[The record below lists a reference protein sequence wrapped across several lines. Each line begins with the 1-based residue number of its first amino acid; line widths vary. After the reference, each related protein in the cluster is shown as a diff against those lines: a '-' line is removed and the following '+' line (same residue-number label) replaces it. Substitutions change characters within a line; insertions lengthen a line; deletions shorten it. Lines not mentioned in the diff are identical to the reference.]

1 MQPVPMT
8 RCLAPP
14 AAAALALLLTLAQ
27 ALVCVPLARATPL
40 YSAREGRACDNCHLT
55 PNTWVNPRLVDRKC
69 TLSCASCHVDPAG
82 GGLRNASGRFFGRST
97 LPMIAT
103 SPRPTQ
109 DWDREVARFAYRRD
123 RATTYRDSLPLGPD
137 DFDAARAWAE
147 PPRDGWGRGA
157 PLASPS
163 RYSLLQGRYGRLNAD
178 PLLRVGYDV
187 RLAALL
193 SQSVLVFPM
202 QIDVGMSLHPIE
214 HVSAVANVGARG
226 RTRGPSRTLDDP
238 RTPYLREGY
247 LLLHE
252 APALAYAK
260 AGRFVPAFGLRLDDH
275 TAQQRRAFE
284 LDGALPETRATG
296 VEVGA
301 NPNYPFVSVAW
312 FRSAARDR
320 APAAFDP
327 FDVDDGSGV
336 AINAAYRELAWSLGA
351 STLARRRP
359 LDEGGDATSYAFFG
373 VVNLWRWR
381 RDLPLTYQAEFDF
394 GRKDRASG
402 LEAAQAAFYHEL
414 DWLAANGVNVL
425 VAQDWVDPD
434 LDVIDDDAYR
444 VSAGVQVTPIP
455 GVTVDTRFRVLV
467 PAAGDAGADGFVQLH
482 LWN

>member
-1 MQPVPMT
+1 MFTVQSLGVSVI
-8 RCLAPP
+8 RP
-14 AAAALALLLTLAQ
+14 AALLAALAATSLIA
-27 ALVCVPLARATPL
+27 ASSPSDATPL
-40 YSAREGRACDNCHLT
+40 YSAREGRVCDNCHLT

-109 DWDREVARFAYRRD
+109 DWDRELSRFVYRRD
-123 RATTYRDSLPLGPD
+123 RATTYTDSLPLGPD
-137 DFDAARAWAE
+137 DLDAARTWPEAAS
-147 PPRDGWGRGA
+147 DGWARGA

-163 RYSLLQGRYGRLNAD
+163 RYALLQGRYGRLNAD

-202 QIDVGMSLHPIE
+202 QIDLGMSVHPIE

-226 RTRGPSRTLDDP
+226 RTRGPSRTFDDP

-247 LLLHE
+247 ILLHE
-252 APALAYAK
+252 APALAYVK
-260 AGRFVPAFGLRLDDH
+260 AGRFVPSFGLRLDDH
-275 TAQQRRAFE
+275 TAQTRRAFE

-296 VEVGA
+296 IEAGA

-320 APAAFDP
+320 APDAFDP
-327 FDVDDGSGV
+327 FDFDDGSGV
-336 AINAAYRELAWSLGA
+336 AVNAGYREMAWSLGA
-351 STLARRRP
+351 SALARRRP
-359 LDEGGDATSYAFFG
+359 LDEGGDATSYALYG
-373 VVNLWRWR
+373 VFNLWRLR
-381 RDLPLTYQAEFDF
+381 GDLPITYQAEFDY
-394 GRKDRASG
+394 GRRDRDSG
-402 LEAAQAAFYHEL
+402 LEATQTAFYQEL

-425 VAQDWVDPD
+425 FAQDWADPD
-434 LDVIDDDAYR
+434 REVIDDDAYR
-444 VSAGVQVTPIP
+444 FSTGVQITPIP
-455 GVTVDTRFRVLV
+455 GVTVDTRLRVLL